1 MSRTLLSVIKHI
13 LKYIVLF
20 SVYGSIYFLIECLYK
35 GHMTHPLM
43 FIIGGLIGVLIG
55 LINNLFDMDT
65 DFVLQCFVGMMIVL
79 LIECVV
85 GYQVNIVEHL
95 KMWNYSKVPLNF
107 VGGQICVPFAFAWF
121 ILSGVCIILD
131 DYLRYRLFD
140 EDRPYYVLGDHI
152 IQFFKL

>member
-65 DFVLQCFVGMMIVL
+65 DFILQCLVGMMIVL

-85 GYQVNIVEHL
+85 GYQVNIVEH
-95 KMWNYSKVPLNF
+95 KMLWDYTGIPFNF
-107 VGGQICVPFAFAWF
+107 VGGQICLYFAIVWF
-121 ILSGVCIILD
+121 ILSGVCIVLD
-131 DYLRYRLFD
+131 DHLRYWFF
-140 EDRPYYVLGDHI
+140 EEEKPHYIVGDKEI
-152 IQFFKL
+152 KRSYK